1 MFREYISKPPKPEEP
16 DPLLI
21 VMIIATV
28 GVIILITWG
37 FVL

>member
-1 MFREYISKPPKPEEP
+1 MFSEYIPKPPKPEEL

-21 VMIIATV
+21 AMIIATV

-37 FVL
+37 FAV

>member
-1 MFREYISKPPKPEEP
+1 MFREYKPKPLKPEEP